1 MFAISQELA
10 LTREQ
15 RRIIREAAGAHRSM
29 PIRITDGCD
38 SPHEV
43 GEGFRWETQS
53 GKPIYHPNAY
63 RRAGGRPVYRPST
76 RCVEVGVEWLEENLG

>member
-1 MFAISQELA
+1 MNAIQELA

-15 RRIIREAAGAHRSM
+15 RRIIREAAGAPRSL

-43 GEGFRWETQS
+43 GEGFRWETAG

-76 RCVEVGVEWLEENLG
+76 RCVEVGAKWIEENL